1 MLIGRFQNKHTA
13 AGIFRLDRRFPRH
26 LAPYSFSE
34 KVPNAF
40 DSCGRADIAQH
51 PLHGASLDGDIS
63 LAQITYQLAFFHI
76 HLGAVIGLHGGI
88 GGYAQV
94 PLILDDLEGAQCR
107 EDGNV
112 VVIQK
117 IRDLIHRTASIRP

>member
-1 MLIGRFQNKHTA
+1 M
-13 AGIFRLDRRFPRH
+13 
-26 LAPYSFSE
+26 
-34 KVPNAF
+34 
-40 DSCGRADIAQH
+40 
-51 PLHGASLDGDIS
+51 
-63 LAQITYQLAFFHI
+63 AFFHI

>member
-34 KVPNAF
+34 KVPTAF

-51 PLHGASLDGDIS
+51 PLHGPGLDGNIRMI
-63 LAQITYQLAFFHI
+63 QITYDLPLFYV
-76 HLGAVIGLHGGI
+76 HLSTVKSRDSRTRRH
-88 GGYAQV
+88 AQV
-94 PLILDDLEGAQCR
+94 PLVFNNQGGA
-107 EDGNV
+107 DSV
-112 VVIQK
+112 F
-117 IRDLIHRTASIRP
+117 P